1 MNSTGLELATG
12 EEMRKALFGTLNKKA
27 SGVSGLGPVQL
38 KAMKQNDSFVKYL
51 TQAYNELTTHPEAMP
66 EVMAMFEFR
75 AILIPK
81 ESDGYRPI
89 AIGETVTNIFHRIL
103 LKRLIKHAN
112 YLSCEQIAFK
122 QNAYAVGVR
131 RAHELISRPGMH
143 AVSLDIKNA
152 FNSLPRAEVVRA
164 LNEAGV
170 PKVLIDYIRNFL
182 DLRHSKD
189 VKCEVCG
196 VPQGDPL
203 SMFLFCMATERLLR
217 RLKERGITFLAYAD
231 DIVAFHDEA
240 YPAGVIT
247 QLAMGLTI
255 RSDNA
260 SPPWRAR
267 R

>member
-1 MNSTGLELATG
+1 M
-12 EEMRKALFGTLNKKA
+12 
-27 SGVSGLGPVQL
+27 
-38 KAMKQNDSFVKYL
+38 
-51 TQAYNELTTHPEAMP
+51 
-66 EVMAMFEFR
+66 
-75 AILIPK
+75 
-81 ESDGYRPI
+81 
-89 AIGETVTNIFHRIL
+89 
-103 LKRLIKHAN
+103 
-112 YLSCEQIAFK
+112 

-143 AVSLDIKNA
+143 PVSLDIKNA

-203 SMFLFCMATERLLR
+203 SMFLFCMAIERLLR

-240 YPAGVIT
+240 YPAGAIV
-247 QLAMGLTI
+247 QQAMGLTI

-260 SPPWRAR
+260 SPPGRAR

>member
-1 MNSTGLELATG
+1 
-12 EEMRKALFGTLNKKA
+12 
-27 SGVSGLGPVQL
+27 
-38 KAMKQNDSFVKYL
+38 
-51 TQAYNELTTHPEAMP
+51 
-66 EVMAMFEFR
+66 
-75 AILIPK
+75 
-81 ESDGYRPI
+81 
-89 AIGETVTNIFHRIL
+89 
-103 LKRLIKHAN
+103 
-112 YLSCEQIAFK
+112 
-122 QNAYAVGVR
+122 
-131 RAHELISRPGMH
+131 MH

-189 VKCEVCG
+189 VKCEACG

-203 SMFLFCMATERLLR
+203 STLLSCMATERLLR

-231 DIVAFHDEA
+231 DIVALHDEG

-247 QLAMGLTI
+247 QQTMDLTI

-267 R
+267 RRPSSTTRCPPLLQALPQRPSQVPRLP

>member
-1 MNSTGLELATG
+1 
-12 EEMRKALFGTLNKKA
+12 
-27 SGVSGLGPVQL
+27 
-38 KAMKQNDSFVKYL
+38 
-51 TQAYNELTTHPEAMP
+51 MP

-103 LKRLIKHAN
+103 LKRLIRHAN

-143 AVSLDIKNA
+143 AVSLDTKNA

-182 DLRHSKD
+182 DLRHSRD

-196 VPQGDPL
+196 VPR
-203 SMFLFCMATERLLR
+203 AT
-217 RLKERGITFLAYAD
+217 
-231 DIVAFHDEA
+231 
-240 YPAGVIT
+240 
-247 QLAMGLTI
+247 
-255 RSDNA
+255 RSACSSSAWPPSA
-260 SPPWRAR
+260 S
-267 R
+267 